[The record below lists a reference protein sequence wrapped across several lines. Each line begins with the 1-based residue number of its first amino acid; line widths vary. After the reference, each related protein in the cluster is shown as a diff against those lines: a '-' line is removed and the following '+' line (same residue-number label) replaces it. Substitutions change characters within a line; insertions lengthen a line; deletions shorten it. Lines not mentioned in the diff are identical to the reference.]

1 VLTPMCAVRPPP
13 PPPPVPVRRVVLD
26 GRGETQ
32 RPLVF
37 FWNIGNMHW
46 NILRIRLGLH
56 KEIELFEPMGCVPV
70 VPLPLFLH
78 PLSETGVALVLPL

>member
-1 VLTPMCAVRPPP
+1 MVVPPSLP
-13 PPPPVPVRRVVLD
+13 PTHCFPPVCSAGPRAQRVVLD

-46 NILRIRLGLH
+46 NILRIRLGLY
-56 KEIELFEPMGCVPV
+56 KEIELFEPMGSVTLCC
-70 VPLPLFLH
+70 
-78 PLSETGVALVLPL
+78 